1 MASMISIPKFL
12 SAWITSAY
20 AERMTYSPRIG
31 KVQLRSGF
39 IVFLDACSLNRY
51 EISDNIHTM
60 VVSLPVYADSK
71 ESGEHDSSP
80 TFIGLITYFDSWKT

>member
-12 SAWITSAY
+12 SAWNTSAY
-20 AERMTYSPRIG
+20 AQRMTYSQRIG
-31 KVQLRSGF
+31 NVQPRSGF

-60 VVSLPVYADSK
+60 VVSLAVYAESK
-71 ESGEHDSSP
+71 EFGEHDSSP
-80 TFIGLITYFDSWKT
+80 NIYRPHHLF